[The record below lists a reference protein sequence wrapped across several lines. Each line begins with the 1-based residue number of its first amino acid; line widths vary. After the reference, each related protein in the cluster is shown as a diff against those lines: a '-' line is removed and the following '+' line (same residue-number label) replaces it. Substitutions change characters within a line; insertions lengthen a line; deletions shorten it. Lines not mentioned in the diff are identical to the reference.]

1 MSIVGPR
8 PHAPGTC
15 AGGKPFE
22 TVTPHYAARHRV
34 RPGMTGLA
42 QVRGWRGETDT
53 EEKLRK
59 RVEFDFYY
67 ISHWSWRLD
76 LKILF
81 GTLPA
86 MLFPSAGNS

>member
-1 MSIVGPR
+1 M
-8 PHAPGTC
+8 
-15 AGGKPFE
+15 K
-22 TVTPHYAARHRV
+22 
-34 RPGMTGLA
+34 PGMTGWA
-42 QVRGWRGETDT
+42 QINGWRGETDT

-67 ISHWSWRLD
+67 ISNWSWRLD

>member
-1 MSIVGPR
+1 
-8 PHAPGTC
+8 
-15 AGGKPFE
+15 
-22 TVTPHYAARHRV
+22 
-34 RPGMTGLA
+34 MTGWA
-42 QVRGWRGETDT
+42 QINGWRGETDT

-67 ISHWSWRLD
+67 ISNWSWRLD

-86 MLFPSAGNS
+86 DAVPLCRQLVMMPAFVSGRRAPRSVAARR